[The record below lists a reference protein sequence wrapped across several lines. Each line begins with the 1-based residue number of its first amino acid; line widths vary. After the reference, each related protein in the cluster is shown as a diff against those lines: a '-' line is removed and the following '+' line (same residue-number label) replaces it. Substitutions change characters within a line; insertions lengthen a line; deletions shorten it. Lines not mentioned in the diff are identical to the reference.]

1 MSETLPILFPS
12 DVRRCPTNA
21 DDRQAILDLI
31 SSYSYAYDAS
41 DLERFAA
48 LFQANA
54 VVTFRQGN
62 LTGNAHIREA
72 MAARRRWVAQQGIQP
87 RHYQTN
93 TLLTEIAEGHVKGRT
108 MILVTPASTTMN
120 SEGPLRDGS
129 SQSAPSSSIRR
140 ASERNLL
147 ALYLHSIRWN
157 ASAIF
162 MPASLPTSSRRC
174 RSLLRSSADG

>member
-1 MSETLPILFPS
+1 MLLASSI
-12 DVRRCPTNA
+12 RRCTANA

-93 TLLTEIAEGHVKGRT
+93 TVLTEMAEGHVQART
-108 MILVTPASTTMN
+108 MVLVTWQRSGEPEPKVVHTGFYDDEFRRTA
-120 SEGPLRDGS
+120 EGWQFS
-129 SQSAPSSSIRR
+129 KR
-140 ASERNLL
+140 AILIDQENQ
-147 ALYLHSIRWN
+147 
-157 ASAIF
+157 
-162 MPASLPTSSRRC
+162 
-174 RSLLRSSADG
+174 

>member
-21 DDRQAILDLI
+21 DDRQTILDLI

-108 MILVTPASTTMN
+108 MILVTWQRSGEPEPKVVHTGFYDDEFRRTA
-120 SEGPLRDGS
+120 EGWQFS
-129 SQSAPSSSIRR
+129 KR
-140 ASERNLL
+140 AILIDQENQ
-147 ALYLHSIRWN
+147 
-157 ASAIF
+157 
-162 MPASLPTSSRRC
+162 
-174 RSLLRSSADG
+174 

>member
-72 MAARRRWVAQQGIQP
+72 MAARRRWVAQQGNQP
-87 RHYQTN
+87 RHFQTN

-108 MILVTPASTTMN
+108 MILVTWQRSGEPEPKVVHTGFYDDEFRRTA
-120 SEGPLRDGS
+120 EGWQFS
-129 SQSAPSSSIRR
+129 KR
-140 ASERNLL
+140 AILIDQENQ
-147 ALYLHSIRWN
+147 
-157 ASAIF
+157 
-162 MPASLPTSSRRC
+162 
-174 RSLLRSSADG
+174 

>member
-108 MILVTPASTTMN
+108 MILVTWQRSGEPEPKVVHTGFYDDEFRRTA
-120 SEGPLRDGS
+120 EGWRFS
-129 SQSAPSSSIRR
+129 KR
-140 ASERNLL
+140 AILVDQEN
-147 ALYLHSIRWN
+147 
-157 ASAIF
+157 
-162 MPASLPTSSRRC
+162 P
-174 RSLLRSSADG
+174 

>member
-108 MILVTPASTTMN
+108 MILVTWQRSGEPEPKVVHTGFYDDEFRRTA
-120 SEGPLRDGS
+120 EGWQFS
-129 SQSAPSSSIRR
+129 RR
-140 ASERNLL
+140 AILID
-147 ALYLHSIRWN
+147 H
-157 ASAIF
+157 
-162 MPASLPTSSRRC
+162 
-174 RSLLRSSADG
+174 D

>member
-93 TLLTEIAEGHVKGRT
+93 TWLTEIAEGHVKGRT
-108 MILVTPASTTMN
+108 MILVTWQRSGEPEPKVVHTGFYDDEFRRTA
-120 SEGPLRDGS
+120 EGWQFS
-129 SQSAPSSSIRR
+129 RR
-140 ASERNLL
+140 AILID
-147 ALYLHSIRWN
+147 H
-157 ASAIF
+157 
-162 MPASLPTSSRRC
+162 
-174 RSLLRSSADG
+174 D

>member
-108 MILVTPASTTMN
+108 MILVTWQRSGEPEPKVVHTGFYDDEFRRTA
-120 SEGPLRDGS
+120 EGWQFS
-129 SQSAPSSSIRR
+129 KR
-140 ASERNLL
+140 AILIDQENQ
-147 ALYLHSIRWN
+147 
-157 ASAIF
+157 
-162 MPASLPTSSRRC
+162 
-174 RSLLRSSADG
+174 